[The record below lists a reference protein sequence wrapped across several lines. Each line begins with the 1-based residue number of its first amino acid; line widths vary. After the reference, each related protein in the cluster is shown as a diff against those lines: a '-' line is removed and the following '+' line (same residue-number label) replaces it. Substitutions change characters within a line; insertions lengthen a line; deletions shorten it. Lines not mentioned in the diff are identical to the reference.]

1 MLLSSPLILILFVVS
16 AVILLALGLWL
27 GQRLAS
33 ARLALL
39 QANWQREAELA
50 QQPLLAHQAELRQ
63 QLALAE
69 QQGQMALRQQAE
81 LQQRLHQREQQF
93 DALSQQER
101 SSSASARGER
111 ERADSLA
118 ERLAQRDTELASL
131 QQRFEQLHQQHALL
145 QRELAEERTGRI
157 KEREALEEKLALL
170 ESNKQALKT
179 EFEHLAGQI
188 FDARQRQFSE
198 QSSHSLT
205 ALLQPMRDQLEGF
218 RKRVDEVHTQNVE
231 GQSSLRSELDKLRQL
246 NQQITTEAHNLTR
259 ALKGDKKLQGSWGE
273 QQVELLLERSGLKKG
288 EQYERE
294 ASFRDDD
301 GNQKRPDFIVHLPD
315 RKHIIID
322 SKVSLVDY
330 SRYVEADNDEERR
343 LALVAHVQALRNHV
357 TTLRERNYPGLAE
370 MNSPDFTFLFL
381 PIEPSYQV
389 AVEHDPAL
397 FQWAYEQNIA
407 IVTAT
412 TLMPM
417 LRVVANLWGL
427 QRQNQFSRELAE
439 QAGKVHDKLAIFIDT
454 MDKLGNQID
463 GVHKSYRK
471 AFDQLKDGRGS
482 LVRQVER
489 FVDLGAKVSK
499 KLPASVAGGDEEGVL
514 TADGD
519 HYD

>member
-1 MLLSSPLILILFVVS
+1 MGALAVELLLPGVLLLGVS
-16 AVILLALGLWL
+16 VAAGWL
-27 GQRLAS
+27 GYWLAHN
-33 ARLALL
+33 RLALL

-50 QQPLLAHQAELRQ
+50 RQTLLAQQAEVRQ

-69 QQGQMALRQQAE
+69 QQGQMAASQRAE
-81 LQQRLHQREQQF
+81 LQQRLSLREQQLE
-93 DALSQQER
+93 ALAQQER
-101 SSSASARGER
+101 NSSGGARAER
-111 ERADSLA
+111 ERAEALLA
-118 ERLAQRDTELASL
+118 QLAQRDGELVASQQRLEQL
-131 QQRFEQLHQQHALL
+131 QQQQSQL
-145 QRELAEERTGRI
+145 QRELAEERTARA
-157 KEREALEEKLALL
+157 KDRESLEEKLALL
-170 ESNKQALKT
+170 ESNKLALKA

-198 QSSHSLT
+198 QSSQSLT

-231 GQSSLRSELDKLRQL
+231 GHSSLKGELDKLRQL

-259 ALKGDKKLQGSWGE
+259 ALKGDKKMQGSWGE
-273 QQVELLLERSGLKKG
+273 QQVELLLEKSGLKKG

-330 SRYVEADNDEERR
+330 SRYVEAESDDERR
-343 LALVAHVQALRNHV
+343 LALAAHVQALRNHV
-357 TTLRERNYPGLAE
+357 LALRDRNYPGLAE

-389 AVEHDPAL
+389 AVEHDAGL

-489 FVDLGAKVSK
+489 FVDLGAKASK
-499 KLPASVAGGDEEGVL
+499 KLPASVSQSDELPVAAAGDGEE
-514 TADGD
+514 D
-519 HYD
+519 